1 MVIKAQSP
9 AGFAEEYI
17 IESIWNNRF
26 PPGTILPAERELS
39 ELIGV
44 TRTTLREVLQRL
56 ARDGW
61 LTIQHGKPT
70 KVNNFWETSG
80 LNILETLARLDHE
93 SVPQLIDNL
102 LSVRTNISTIFI
114 RTALRQH
121 PDKAQEV
128 LATAHEVA
136 DHADAFADLDYNIFR
151 GLAFASGN
159 PIYGLILN
167 GMKGLYT
174 RIGRH
179 YFANPEA
186 RSLALGFYHKLSSL
200 CEQGAHDQVYE
211 TVRRYGHDSG
221 EIWHRM
227 QKKSARRFSDSGTI
241 IPRCPVG
248 ANTTG
253 QHLDY
258 SVFMRGGQRSSSS
271 TLPSSFC
278 CSSITSKPHNR
289 CTCFSTSLRPLSS
302 GARLCG
308 I

>member
-26 PPGTILPAERELS
+26 APGTILPAERELS

-70 KVNNFWETSG
+70 RVNNFWETSG
-80 LNILETLARLDHE
+80 LNILETLARLDHD
-93 SVPQLIDNL
+93 SVPQLIDSL

-121 PDKAQEV
+121 PDEARSV
-128 LATAHEVA
+128 LNATAAIE
-136 DHADAFADLDYNIFR
+136 DHADAFAELDYNIFR

-179 YFANPEA
+179 YFASPEA
-186 RSLALGFYHKLSSL
+186 RTLALRFYHRLSQL
-200 CEQGAHDQVYE
+200 CDSGEYNEVYQV
-211 TVRRYGHDSG
+211 VRAYGRESG

-227 QKKSARRFSDSGTI
+227 QKA
-241 IPRCPVG
+241 
-248 ANTTG
+248 
-253 QHLDY
+253 
-258 SVFMRGGQRSSSS
+258 
-271 TLPSSFC
+271 LPDG
-278 CSSITSKPHNR
+278 
-289 CTCFSTSLRPLSS
+289 LSMH
-302 GARLCG
+302 G
-308 I
+308 